1 MKDKKINSYL
11 KYFNVKFIIEFFWI
25 LIFCG
30 VCSFFNINKRVYI
43 LFNDMLYIAIMIMY
57 IYGIIEIII
66 VVKAQ
71 KGTLKFIL
79 LNNSILLLIKIL
91 CIFLYILDFDFR
103 YNIVIYAIQDTLEF
117 LQIGI
122 IFKINSIMNKAKYI
136 ILFYRSLL

>member
-91 CIFLYILDFDFR
+91 CIFLYIFR
-103 YNIVIYAIQDTLEF
+103 P
-117 LQIGI
+117 
-122 IFKINSIMNKAKYI
+122 
-136 ILFYRSLL
+136 

>member
-122 IFKINSIMNKAKYI
+122 IFKINSIMNNAK
-136 ILFYRSLL
+136 